1 MNFPKFNPPQINLA
15 RRQFEEPFFVD
26 MESFFEFSFWITEEL
41 LDLEASH
48 RLKTKK
54 VRDVEQVPTHVL
66 SRGKTA
72 V

>member
-1 MNFPKFNPPQINLA
+1 MNFPNFNPPQINLA

-41 LDLEASH
+41 LDLEASYK
-48 RLKTKK
+48 LKTKK
-54 VRDVEQVPTHVL
+54 VRDVDQVPSHVL
-66 SRGKTA
+66 TRGKTA

>member
-1 MNFPKFNPPQINLA
+1 MNFPNFNPPQINLA

-41 LDLEASH
+41 LDLEALY

-54 VRDVEQVPTHVL
+54 VRDVDQVPTHVL